1 MKNKQDLRDAL
12 IKCIINISEL
22 ELTGYVVIDR
32 NGKGRVERP
41 DYSEH
46 KSQLLQ
52 MLDEITMEIE
62 DELP

>member
-41 DYSEH
+41 DYSER